1 MTKIIVLAHGNF
13 PSGILSSLELIAGK
27 QEDIVGINFLASM
40 SSDDLQNQLLSAL
53 GDSKRILILTD
64 LLGGTPFNIASTLS
78 ISEEDREIKV
88 LSGLNLAMLIEAAF
102 SRNNYHELDAL
113 TEKVLSSAQLG
124 VSEFSKCL
132 TEDEE
137 QVEFEGGI

>member
-27 QEDIVGINFLASM
+27 QEDIIGINFLASM
-40 SSDDLQNQLLSAL
+40 SSDDLRNQLLTAL
-53 GDSKRILILTD
+53 GDSKHVLILTD

-102 SRNNYHELDAL
+102 SRNNYQELDSL

-124 VSEFSKCL
+124 VSEFLKCL